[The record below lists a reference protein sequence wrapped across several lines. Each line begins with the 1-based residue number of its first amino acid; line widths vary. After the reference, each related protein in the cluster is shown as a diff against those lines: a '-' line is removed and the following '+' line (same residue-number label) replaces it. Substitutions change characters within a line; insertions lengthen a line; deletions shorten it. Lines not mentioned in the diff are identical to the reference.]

1 MKVSLSLQNQIY
13 KKKRGFKL
21 NRQYKNNT
29 CVQIIGVWA
38 SNDIIV
44 SETADEWEFNKP
56 YFTIDGEYDSN
67 VKEIF
72 NSLTKI
78 SNAN

>member
-44 SETADEWEFNKP
+44 SETADE
-56 YFTIDGEYDSN
+56 
-67 VKEIF
+67 
-72 NSLTKI
+72 
-78 SNAN
+78 